1 MDVVGS
7 ITGFFRSILWAIIY
21 LLLWVTD
28 TIWQVVMKIA
38 TLDFFEKG
46 NVAEWF
52 TAISGIII
60 MFVVFRVVKIMV
72 KFMTSEEYRT
82 RLDPIHL
89 IFMIGVA
96 SFSIA
101 FAPIGYQYL
110 NNVAITSVKEM
121 SNFAPSDAGINNSR
135 NAKISDI
142 LVEASSINLT
152 GDSETGSLDQQIKQL
167 DKDIARYQ
175 KEIEQAEAEKKKSQP
190 GDATWNGANQVIT
203 KNNELI
209 KEAKATK
216 KELQKKKN
224 GVDIY
229 DSNGFDI
236 NAEDSDGNYMYFS
249 SWTSL
254 FFMIGVAFLGF
265 RTFLGV
271 ALSIGKRSILICI
284 QYLLAPYAIASLIDS
299 ESKDFETWVRMIAG
313 NFMINFVQ
321 IYGCYFVLYMIN
333 SNIIQSALGGDMVG
347 ILAKIILLI
356 AGFMAIENIPS
367 YVGRILGGSSS
378 TVGQAWSEAQ
388 GVGKMGLGA
397 GSFATGAMLGSVGT
411 VASMVGGGIAGFSS
425 TQGAGSRALAT
436 ASGVASGMSR
446 SASAVSAGM
455 RGRRSSASIGA
466 GIISSGARALGQSV
480 VGAGVSSA
488 ERKAGIASTDAGV
501 SSAERKAGIASTDAG
516 VQASSQSSSTAG
528 ADISASVGGGFSG
541 MYSGDDELSDVQIAE
556 AESAGMDTSGMSR
569 VEYDANSQAF
579 GIEQGYAP
587 AEEQVRNENSN
598 PARSAGQQAYNA
610 QAQQRLGSK
619 KSQHTAGNVNTQI
632 RNQRIVDDTN
642 HRKER

>member
-110 NNVAITSVKEM
+110 NNVAITSVKQM
-121 SNFAPSDAGINNSR
+121 SNFAPSDSGINNSR

-190 GDATWNGANQVIT
+190 GDAAWNGANQVIT

-367 YVGRILGGSSS
+367 YVGRILGGSSA
-378 TVGQAWSEAQ
+378 TVGQAWNEAQ

-436 ASGVASGMSR
+436 ASGIASGMSR
-446 SASAVSAGM
+446 SASAVSTGM

-466 GIISSGARALGQSV
+466 GIISSGARALGKSV
-480 VGAGVSSA
+480 VG
-488 ERKAGIASTDAGV
+488 AGV

-528 ADISASVGGGFSG
+528 ADISASGGGGFSGGFSG

-556 AESAGMDTSGMSR
+556 AESVGMDTSGMSR
-569 VEYDANSQAF
+569 EEYDANSQAF
-579 GIEQGYAP
+579 GINQRCAP
-587 AEEQVRNENSN
+587 AEEQVLNENSN

-619 KSQHTAGNVNTQI
+619 KSQHTAGNVNSQI
-632 RNQRIVDDTN
+632 RNQRIADDTAN
-642 HRKER
+642 NRKER

>member
-7 ITGFFRSILWAIIY
+7 ITGFFRNILWSIIY

-121 SNFAPSDAGINNSR
+121 SNFAPSDADINNSR
-135 NAKISDI
+135 NAKISNI

-175 KEIEQAEAEKKKSQP
+175 KEIEQAKAEKKKSQP
-190 GDATWNGANQVIT
+190 GDAVWNGANQTIT
-203 KNNELI
+203 KNRELI
-209 KEAKATK
+209 KEAEATK
-216 KELQKKKN
+216 KQLSDKKKGLN
-224 GVDIY
+224 IY

-254 FFMIGVAFLGF
+254 FFMIGIAFLGF

-333 SNIIQSALGGDMVG
+333 SNIIHSALGGDMVG

-367 YVGRILGGSSS
+367 YVGRILGGSSA
-378 TVGQAWSEAQ
+378 TVGQAWNEAQ
-388 GVGKMGLGA
+388 GVGRMGIGA

-411 VASMVGGGIAGFSS
+411 VASMVGGGIAGFRS
-425 TQGAGSRALAT
+425 TQGAGARTLAT
-436 ASGVASGMSR
+436 ANGLASGVAR
-446 SASAVSAGM
+446 SASAISAGM

-466 GIISSGARALGQSV
+466 GILSSGVGGITQAVRGTGGQ
-480 VGAGVSSA
+480 
-488 ERKAGIASTDAGV
+488 
-501 SSAERKAGIASTDAG
+501 
-516 VQASSQSSSTAG
+516 QASQVSNTG
-528 ADISASVGGGFSG
+528 ETGTPPRVGGHSSG
-541 MYSGDDELSDVQIAE
+541 YSGDGELSDTQIAE
-556 AESAGMDTSGMSR
+556 AESAGMDVTGMSPE
-569 VEYDANSQAF
+569 EYYAESQSH
-579 GIEQGYAP
+579 GIEQLGP
-587 AEEQVRNENSN
+587 TAEEKVKYEDNN
-598 PARSAGQQAYNA
+598 PARSAGQQAYKA
-610 QAQQRLGSK
+610 QAQERLTDIYKENG
-619 KSQHTAGNVNTQI
+619 HTAGNVNSQI
-632 RNQRIVDDTN
+632 RNQRIADDTAN

>member
-110 NNVAITSVKEM
+110 NNVAITSVKQM
-121 SNFAPSDAGINNSR
+121 SNFAPSDSGINNSR

-436 ASGVASGMSR
+436 ASGIASGMSR

-501 SSAERKAGIASTDAG
+501 
-516 VQASSQSSSTAG
+516 QASSQSSSTAG
-528 ADISASVGGGFSG
+528 ADISASGGGGFSGGFSG

-569 VEYDANSQAF
+569 EEYDANSQAF
-579 GIEQGYAP
+579 GIEQGYAT
-587 AEEQVRNENSN
+587 AEEQVLNENSN

-619 KSQHTAGNVNTQI
+619 KSQHTAGNMNTQI

>member
-1 MDVVGS
+1 
-7 ITGFFRSILWAIIY
+7 
-21 LLLWVTD
+21 
-28 TIWQVVMKIA
+28 MKIA

-135 NAKISDI
+135 NAKISSI

-152 GDSETGSLDQQIKQL
+152 GDSETGSIEQQIQQI
-167 DKDIARYQ
+167 DKDIARYE
-175 KEIEQAEAEKKKSQP
+175 KEIEQAEADKKKSQP
-190 GDATWNGANQVIT
+190 NSAVWNGANQTIT
-203 KNNELI
+203 KNRELI

-216 KELQKKKN
+216 KELQKKT

-229 DSNGFDI
+229 NSSGFDI
-236 NAEDSDGNYMYFS
+236 NAEDSDGNYIYFP

-254 FFMIGVAFLGF
+254 FFMMGIAFLGF

-299 ESKDFETWVRMIAG
+299 ESKGFETWVRMIAG

-333 SNIIQSALGGDMVG
+333 SNIIHSALGGDMVG

-367 YVGRILGGSSS
+367 FVGRILGGSSS
-378 TVGQAWSEAQ
+378 TVGQAWNEAQ
-388 GVGKMGLGA
+388 GVGRMGLGA

-411 VASMVGGGIAGFSS
+411 VASMVGGGIAGFNS
-425 TQGAGSRALAT
+425 TQGAGARTLAT
-436 ASGVASGMSR
+436 ASGIASGVTR
-446 SASAVSAGM
+446 SASAVSM
-455 RGRRSSASIGA
+455 GRRNKRSFASIGA
-466 GIISSGARALGQSV
+466 GILSSGGSTLGHSIT
-480 VGAGVSSA
+480 GAGVSSA
-488 ERKAGIASTDAGV
+488 EGKVGIAGTG
-501 SSAERKAGIASTDAG
+501 AG
-516 VQASSQSSSTAG
+516 VQSTSQSSSSAG
-528 ADISASVGGGFSG
+528 ADIPAGGGGSYSSS
-541 MYSGDDELSDVQIAE
+541 YSGDGELSDVQIAE

-569 VEYDANSQAF
+569 EEYDAGSQSF
-579 GIEQGYAP
+579 GLEQNYAT

-598 PARSAGQQAYNA
+598 PASSAGQRAYTA
-610 QAQQRLGSK
+610 QAQERLAKFNK
-619 KSQHTAGNVNTQI
+619 KSQHTAGAVNSQI
-632 RNQRIVDDTN
+632 RNQRIVDDAAN

>member
-7 ITGFFRSILWAIIY
+7 ITGFFRSILWSIIY

-110 NNVAITSVKEM
+110 NNVAITSVKQM
-121 SNFAPSDAGINNSR
+121 SNFAPSDADINNSR
-135 NAKISDI
+135 TARISDI

-152 GDSETGSLDQQIKQL
+152 GDSETGSIDQQIKQL

-175 KEIEQAEAEKKKSQP
+175 KEIEQAEADKKKSQP
-190 GDATWNGANQVIT
+190 GDAIWNGANQTIT

-209 KEAKATK
+209 KEAKATR

-229 DSNGFDI
+229 NSSGFDI

-265 RTFLGV
+265 RTFLAV

-378 TVGQAWSEAQ
+378 TVGQAWNEAQ
-388 GVGKMGLGA
+388 GVGRMGLSA
-397 GSFATGAMLGSVGT
+397 GSFATGAMLGSAGT
-411 VASMVGGGIAGFSS
+411 VASMAGGGIAGFNS
-425 TQGAGSRALAT
+425 TQGAGARTLAT
-436 ASGVASGMSR
+436 ARGIASGVSN
-446 SASAVSAGM
+446 SAMAVSAGM
-455 RGRRSSASIGA
+455 RGRRNSASIGA
-466 GIISSGARALGQSV
+466 GIISAGSRALGQSI

-488 ERKAGIASTDAGV
+488 ERKAGIAGTG
-501 SSAERKAGIASTDAG
+501 AG
-516 VQASSQSSSTAG
+516 VQSATQSSSTAG
-528 ADISASVGGGFSG
+528 ADAPAAGSGGGFSG
-541 MYSGDDELSDVQIAE
+541 SYSGDGEPSDVQIAE
-556 AESAGMDTSGMSR
+556 AESVGMDMSGMSR
-569 VEYDANSQAF
+569 EEYEASSQAYSA
-579 GIEQGYAP
+579 EQNLAP
-587 AEEQVRNENSN
+587 AEEQVRHEDIN

-619 KSQHTAGNVNTQI
+619 RSQHTAGNMNSQI
-632 RNQRIVDDTN
+632 RNQRIVDDTAN

>member
-190 GDATWNGANQVIT
+190 GDAAWNGANQVIT

-378 TVGQAWSEAQ
+378 TVGQAWNEAQ
-388 GVGKMGLGA
+388 GVGRMGLGA

-425 TQGAGSRALAT
+425 TQGAGARTLAT
-436 ASGVASGMSR
+436 AKGLASGVAR
-446 SASAVSAGM
+446 SASDISAGM
-455 RGRRSSASIGA
+455 KGRRSSASIGA
-466 GIISSGARALGQSV
+466 GIISKGSRALGQSI

-488 ERKAGIASTDAGV
+488 ERRAGIAGTGSGIQ
-501 SSAERKAGIASTDAG
+501 SA
-516 VQASSQSSSTAG
+516 SQSSSSAG
-528 ADISASVGGGFSG
+528 ADIPAGGGGIYSSS
-541 MYSGDDELSDVQIAE
+541 YSGDGELSDTQIAE
-556 AESAGMDTSGMSR
+556 AESVGMDTSGMNR
-569 VEYDANSQAF
+569 EEYDAGSQAF
-579 GIEQGYAP
+579 GIDQGYVT

-598 PARSAGQQAYNA
+598 PARSAGQQAYND

-619 KSQHTAGNVNTQI
+619 KSQHTAGNVNAQI
-632 RNQRIVDDTN
+632 RNQRIVDDAAN

>member
-110 NNVAITSVKEM
+110 NNVAITSVKQM
-121 SNFAPSDAGINNSR
+121 SNFAPSDSGINNSR

-190 GDATWNGANQVIT
+190 GDAAWNGANQVIT

-367 YVGRILGGSSS
+367 YVGRILGGSSA
-378 TVGQAWSEAQ
+378 TVGQAWNEAQ

-436 ASGVASGMSR
+436 ASGIASGMSR

-501 SSAERKAGIASTDAG
+501 
-516 VQASSQSSSTAG
+516 QALSQSSSSAG
-528 ADISASVGGGFSG
+528 ADIPAGGGGSYSSS
-541 MYSGDDELSDVQIAE
+541 YSGDGELSDTQIAE
-556 AESAGMDTSGMSR
+556 AESAGMDTSGMNR
-569 VEYDANSQAF
+569 EEYDAGSQAF
-579 GIEQGYAP
+579 GIEQGYAS

-598 PARSAGQQAYNA
+598 PARSAGQQAYND

>member
-46 NVAEWF
+46 NVSEWF

-110 NNVAITSVKEM
+110 NNVAITSVKQM
-121 SNFAPSDAGINNSR
+121 SNFAPSDSGINNSR

-436 ASGVASGMSR
+436 ASGIASGMSR

-501 SSAERKAGIASTDAG
+501 
-516 VQASSQSSSTAG
+516 QASSQSSSTAG
-528 ADISASVGGGFSG
+528 ADISASGGGGFSGGFSG

-569 VEYDANSQAF
+569 EEYDANSQAF
-579 GIEQGYAP
+579 SIEQGYAP
-587 AEEQVRNENSN
+587 AEEQVLNENSN

-619 KSQHTAGNVNTQI
+619 KSQHTAGNMNTQI

>member
-7 ITGFFRSILWAIIY
+7 ITGFFRTILWAIIY

-110 NNVAITSVKEM
+110 NNVAITSVKQM
-121 SNFAPSDAGINNSR
+121 SNFAPSDADINNSR
-135 NAKISDI
+135 NAKISNI

-175 KEIEQAEAEKKKSQP
+175 KEIEQAKAEKKKSQP
-190 GDATWNGANQVIT
+190 GDAAWNGANQTIT
-203 KNNELI
+203 KNRELI
-209 KEAKATK
+209 KEAEANK
-216 KELQKKKN
+216 KQLSDKKKGLN
-224 GVDIY
+224 IY

-254 FFMIGVAFLGF
+254 FFMIGIAFLGF

-333 SNIIQSALGGDMVG
+333 SNIIHSALGGDMVG

-378 TVGQAWSEAQ
+378 TVGQAWNEAQ
-388 GVGKMGLGA
+388 GVGRMGLSA

-425 TQGAGSRALAT
+425 TQGAGARTLAT
-436 ASGVASGMSR
+436 ASGIASGVAR
-446 SASAVSAGM
+446 SASAVSTGM
-455 RGRRSSASIGA
+455 KGRRSSASIGA
-466 GIISSGARALGQSV
+466 GIISEGSRALGQSI

-488 ERKAGIASTDAGV
+488 ERRAGIAGTGSGIQ
-501 SSAERKAGIASTDAG
+501 SA
-516 VQASSQSSSTAG
+516 SQSSSSAG
-528 ADISASVGGGFSG
+528 ADIPAGGGGSYSSS
-541 MYSGDDELSDVQIAE
+541 YSGDGELSDTQIAE
-556 AESAGMDTSGMSR
+556 AESAGMDTSGMNR
-569 VEYDANSQAF
+569 EEYDAGSQAF
-579 GIEQGYAP
+579 GIEQSCVP
-587 AEEQVRNENSN
+587 AEEQIRNEDIN

-619 KSQHTAGNVNTQI
+619 RSQHTAGNVNTQI
-632 RNQRIVDDTN
+632 RNQRIVDDAVN
-642 HRKER
+642 NRKEK

>member
-121 SNFAPSDAGINNSR
+121 SNFAPSDADINNSR
-135 NAKISDI
+135 NAKISNI

-175 KEIEQAEAEKKKSQP
+175 KEIEQAKAEKKKSQP
-190 GDATWNGANQVIT
+190 GDAAWNGANQTIT
-203 KNNELI
+203 KNRELI
-209 KEAKATK
+209 KEAEANK
-216 KELQKKKN
+216 KQLSDKKKGLN
-224 GVDIY
+224 IY

-254 FFMIGVAFLGF
+254 FFMIGIAFLGF

-333 SNIIQSALGGDMVG
+333 SNIIHSALGGDMVG

-378 TVGQAWSEAQ
+378 TVGQAWNEAQ
-388 GVGKMGLGA
+388 GVGRMGLSA

-425 TQGAGSRALAT
+425 TQGAGARTLAT
-436 ASGVASGMSR
+436 ASGIASGVAR
-446 SASAVSAGM
+446 SASAVSTGM
-455 RGRRSSASIGA
+455 KGRRSSASIGA
-466 GIISSGARALGQSV
+466 GIISKGSRALGQSI

-488 ERKAGIASTDAGV
+488 ERRAGIAGTGSGIQ
-501 SSAERKAGIASTDAG
+501 SA
-516 VQASSQSSSTAG
+516 SQSSSSAG
-528 ADISASVGGGFSG
+528 ADIPAGGGGSYSSS
-541 MYSGDDELSDVQIAE
+541 YSGDGELSDTQIAE
-556 AESAGMDTSGMSR
+556 AESAGMDTSGMNR
-569 VEYDANSQAF
+569 EEYDAGSQAF
-579 GIEQGYAP
+579 GIEQGYVS

-598 PARSAGQQAYNA
+598 PARSAGQQAYND

-619 KSQHTAGNVNTQI
+619 KSQHTAGNVNAQI
-632 RNQRIVDDTN
+632 RNQRIADDTAN
-642 HRKER
+642 NRKER

>member
-7 ITGFFRSILWAIIY
+7 ITGFFRNILWAIIY

-190 GDATWNGANQVIT
+190 GDAAWNGANQVIT

-254 FFMIGVAFLGF
+254 FFMIGIAFLGF

-367 YVGRILGGSSS
+367 YVGRILGGSSA
-378 TVGQAWSEAQ
+378 TVGQAWNEAQ
-388 GVGKMGLGA
+388 GVGRMGLGA

-411 VASMVGGGIAGFSS
+411 VASMVGGGIAGFRS
-425 TQGAGSRALAT
+425 TQGAGARTLAT
-436 ASGVASGMSR
+436 AKGLASGVAR
-446 SASAVSAGM
+446 SASDISAGM
-455 RGRRSSASIGA
+455 KGRKSSASIGA
-466 GIISSGARALGQSV
+466 GILSSGVGGITQAVRGTGGQQSSQ
-480 VGAGVSSA
+480 VSSIG
-488 ERKAGIASTDAGV
+488 ETGTPPR
-501 SSAERKAGIASTDAG
+501 
-516 VQASSQSSSTAG
+516 
-528 ADISASVGGGFSG
+528 GGGHFTG
-541 MYSGDDELSDVQIAE
+541 YSEDGELSDTQIAE
-556 AESAGMDTSGMSR
+556 AESAGMDVTGMSSE
-569 VEYDANSQAF
+569 EYYAESQSHS
-579 GIEQGYAP
+579 IEQLDP
-587 AEEQVRNENSN
+587 TAEEKVKYEDNN
-598 PARSAGQQAYNA
+598 PARSAGQQAYKA
-610 QAQQRLGSK
+610 QAQERLTDLYKENG
-619 KSQHTAGNVNTQI
+619 HTAGNVNSQLK
-632 RNQRIVDDTN
+632 NQRIADDTAN
-642 HRKER
+642 HRKES

>member
-110 NNVAITSVKEM
+110 NNVAITSVKQM
-121 SNFAPSDAGINNSR
+121 SNFAPSDADINNSR

-190 GDATWNGANQVIT
+190 GDAAWNGANQVIT

-367 YVGRILGGSSS
+367 YVGRILGGSSA
-378 TVGQAWSEAQ
+378 TVGQAWNEAQ
-388 GVGKMGLGA
+388 GVGRMGIGA

-411 VASMVGGGIAGFSS
+411 VASMVGGGIAGFRS
-425 TQGAGSRALAT
+425 TQGAGARTLAT
-436 ASGVASGMSR
+436 AKGLASGVAR
-446 SASAVSAGM
+446 SASDISAGM
-455 RGRRSSASIGA
+455 KGRKSSASIGA

-501 SSAERKAGIASTDAG
+501 
-516 VQASSQSSSTAG
+516 QASSQSSSFAG
-528 ADISASVGGGFSG
+528 ADIPAGGGGSYSSS
-541 MYSGDDELSDVQIAE
+541 YSGDGELSDTQIAE
-556 AESAGMDTSGMSR
+556 AESAGMDVTGVSPE
-569 VEYDANSQAF
+569 EYYAESQSH
-579 GIEQGYAP
+579 GIEQLNP
-587 AEEQVRNENSN
+587 TAEEKVKYEDSN
-598 PARSAGQQAYNA
+598 PARSAGQQAYKA
-610 QAQQRLGSK
+610 QAQERLGSK
-619 KSQHTAGNVNTQI
+619 KSQHTAGNVNSQI
-632 RNQRIVDDTN
+632 RNQRIADDTAN
-642 HRKER
+642 NRKER

>member
-7 ITGFFRSILWAIIY
+7 ITGFFRNILWSIIY

-135 NAKISDI
+135 NARISDI

-152 GDSETGSLDQQIKQL
+152 GDSETGSLDQQIQQL
-167 DKDIARYQ
+167 NKDIARYQ
-175 KEIEQAEAEKKKSQP
+175 KEIEQAEADKKKSQP
-190 GDATWNGANQVIT
+190 GDAAWNGANQVIT

-209 KEAKATK
+209 KEAKATR

-229 DSNGFDI
+229 NSSGFDI

-254 FFMIGVAFLGF
+254 FFMIGIAFLGF

-367 YVGRILGGSSS
+367 YVGRILGGSSA
-378 TVGQAWSEAQ
+378 TVGQAWNEAQ

-425 TQGAGSRALAT
+425 TQGAGARALAT
-436 ASGVASGMSR
+436 ASGIASGVSR
-446 SASAVSAGM
+446 SASAVSAG
-455 RGRRSSASIGA
+455 RRNRKSYASIGA
-466 GIISSGARALGQSV
+466 GILSAGGSSI
-480 VGAGVSSA
+480 VGAGVASA
-488 ERKAGIASTDAGV
+488 ERRAGIAGTG
-501 SSAERKAGIASTDAG
+501 AG
-516 VQASSQSSSTAG
+516 VQSASQSSSTAG
-528 ADISASVGGGFSG
+528 GDAPASGGGSYFSG
-541 MYSGDDELSDVQIAE
+541 YSGDGEPSDVQIAE
-556 AESAGMDTSGMSR
+556 AENAGMDTSGMSQE
-569 VEYDANSQAF
+569 EYDAGSQAYSA
-579 GIEQGYAP
+579 EQNLAP
-587 AEEQVRNENSN
+587 AEEQVRHEDSN

-619 KSQHTAGNVNTQI
+619 RSQHTAGNMNSQI
-632 RNQRIVDDTN
+632 RNQRIVDDTAD

>member
-110 NNVAITSVKEM
+110 NNVAITSVKQM
-121 SNFAPSDAGINNSR
+121 SNFAPSDSGINNSR

-190 GDATWNGANQVIT
+190 GDAAWNGANQVIT

-236 NAEDSDGNYMYFS
+236 NAEDSDGNYMYFP

-411 VASMVGGGIAGFSS
+411 VASMVGGGIEGFRS
-425 TQGAGSRALAT
+425 TQGAGARTLAT
-436 ASGVASGMSR
+436 AKGLASGVAR
-446 SASAVSAGM
+446 SASDISAGM
-455 RGRRSSASIGA
+455 KGRKSSASIGA

-501 SSAERKAGIASTDAG
+501 
-516 VQASSQSSSTAG
+516 QASSQSSSTAG
-528 ADISASVGGGFSG
+528 ADISASGGGGFSGGFSG

-569 VEYDANSQAF
+569 EEYDANSQAF
-579 GIEQGYAP
+579 GIEQGYAT
-587 AEEQVRNENSN
+587 AEEQVLNENSN
-598 PARSAGQQAYNA
+598 PARSAGQQAYKA
-610 QAQQRLGSK
+610 QAQERLGSK
-619 KSQHTAGNVNTQI
+619 KSQHTAGNMNTQI
-632 RNQRIVDDTN
+632 RNQRIADDTAN
-642 HRKER
+642 NRKER

>member
-38 TLDFFEKG
+38 ALDFFEKG

-121 SNFAPSDAGINNSR
+121 SNFAPSGAGINNSR

-436 ASGVASGMSR
+436 ASGIASGMSR
-446 SASAVSAGM
+446 SASAVSTGM
-455 RGRRSSASIGA
+455 KGRRSSASIGA
-466 GIISSGARALGQSV
+466 GIISKGSRALGQSI
-480 VGAGVSSA
+480 VG
-488 ERKAGIASTDAGV
+488 AGV

-516 VQASSQSSSTAG
+516 VQASSQSSSSAG
-528 ADISASVGGGFSG
+528 ADIPAGGGGSYSSS
-541 MYSGDDELSDVQIAE
+541 YSGDGELSDTQIAE
-556 AESAGMDTSGMSR
+556 AESAGMDTSGMNR
-569 VEYDANSQAF
+569 EEYDAGSQAF
-579 GIEQGYAP
+579 GIEQSCVA
-587 AEEQVRNENSN
+587 AEEQIRNEDIN

-632 RNQRIVDDTN
+632 RNQRIVDDAVN
-642 HRKER
+642 NRKEK

>member
-110 NNVAITSVKEM
+110 NNVAITSVKQM
-121 SNFAPSDAGINNSR
+121 SNFAPSDADINNSR

-190 GDATWNGANQVIT
+190 GDAAWNGANQVIT

-367 YVGRILGGSSS
+367 YVGRILGGSSA
-378 TVGQAWSEAQ
+378 TVGQAWNEAQ

-411 VASMVGGGIAGFSS
+411 VASMVGGGIEGFRS
-425 TQGAGSRALAT
+425 TQGAGARTLAT
-436 ASGVASGMSR
+436 AKGLASGVAR
-446 SASAVSAGM
+446 SASDISAGM
-455 RGRRSSASIGA
+455 KGRKSSASIGA
-466 GIISSGARALGQSV
+466 GIISSGAKALGQSV
-480 VGAGVSSA
+480 VG
-488 ERKAGIASTDAGV
+488 AGV

-528 ADISASVGGGFSG
+528 ADISASGGGGFSGGFSG

-569 VEYDANSQAF
+569 EEYDANSQAF
-579 GIEQGYAP
+579 SIEQGYVS

-598 PARSAGQQAYNA
+598 PARSAGQQAYNN

-642 HRKER
+642 YGKER

>member
-7 ITGFFRSILWAIIY
+7 ITGFFRSILWSIIY

-110 NNVAITSVKEM
+110 NNVAITSVKQM
-121 SNFAPSDAGINNSR
+121 SNFAPSDADINNNR
-135 NAKISDI
+135 NARISDI

-152 GDSETGSLDQQIKQL
+152 GDSETGSIDQQIKQL

-190 GDATWNGANQVIT
+190 GDAIWNGANQTIT

-209 KEAKATK
+209 KEAKATR

-229 DSNGFDI
+229 DSSGFDI

-356 AGFMAIENIPS
+356 AGYMAIENIPS

-378 TVGQAWSEAQ
+378 TVGQAWNEAQ
-388 GVGKMGLGA
+388 GVGRMGLSA
-397 GSFATGAMLGSVGT
+397 GSFATGAMLGSAGT
-411 VASMVGGGIAGFSS
+411 VASMVGGGITGFNS
-425 TQGAGSRALAT
+425 TQGAGARTLAT
-436 ASGVASGMSR
+436 ARGIASGVSN
-446 SASAVSAGM
+446 SAMAVSAGM
-455 RGRRSSASIGA
+455 RGRRNSASIGA
-466 GIISSGARALGQSV
+466 GIISAGSRALGQSI

-488 ERKAGIASTDAGV
+488 ERKAGIAGTG
-501 SSAERKAGIASTDAG
+501 AG
-516 VQASSQSSSTAG
+516 VQSATQSSSTAG
-528 ADISASVGGGFSG
+528 ADAPAAGSGGGYSG
-541 MYSGDDELSDVQIAE
+541 SYSGDGEPSDVQIAE
-556 AESAGMDTSGMSR
+556 AESVGMDTSGMSR
-569 VEYDANSQAF
+569 EEYEASSQAYSA
-579 GIEQGYAP
+579 EQNLAP
-587 AEEQVRNENSN
+587 AEEQVRHEDIN

-619 KSQHTAGNVNTQI
+619 RSQHTAGNMNSQI
-632 RNQRIVDDTN
+632 RNQRIVDDTAN

>member
-7 ITGFFRSILWAIIY
+7 ITGFFRDILWSIIY

-135 NAKISDI
+135 NAKISNI

-167 DKDIARYQ
+167 DKDIVRYL
-175 KEIEQAEAEKKKSQP
+175 KEIEQAKAEKKKSQP
-190 GDATWNGANQVIT
+190 GDAVWNGANQTIT
-203 KNNELI
+203 KNRELI
-209 KEAKATK
+209 KEAEATK
-216 KELQKKKN
+216 KQLSDKKKGLN
-224 GVDIY
+224 IY

-254 FFMIGVAFLGF
+254 FFMIGIAFLGF

-333 SNIIQSALGGDMVG
+333 SNIIHSALGGDMVG

-367 YVGRILGGSSS
+367 YVGRILGGSSA
-378 TVGQAWSEAQ
+378 TVGQAWNEAQ
-388 GVGKMGLGA
+388 GVGRMGIGA

-411 VASMVGGGIAGFSS
+411 VASMVGGGIAGFRS
-425 TQGAGSRALAT
+425 TQGAGARTLAT
-436 ASGVASGMSR
+436 ANGLASGVAR

-466 GIISSGARALGQSV
+466 GILSSGVGGITQAVR
-480 VGAGVSSA
+480 GAG
-488 ERKAGIASTDAGV
+488 GQ
-501 SSAERKAGIASTDAG
+501 
-516 VQASSQSSSTAG
+516 QASQVSNTG
-528 ADISASVGGGFSG
+528 ETGTPPRGGGHSTG
-541 MYSGDDELSDVQIAE
+541 YSGDGELSDTQIAE
-556 AESAGMDTSGMSR
+556 AESAGMDVTGVSPE
-569 VEYDANSQAF
+569 EYYAESQSH
-579 GIEQGYAP
+579 GIEQLAP
-587 AEEQVRNENSN
+587 TAEEKVKYEDSN
-598 PARSAGQQAYNA
+598 PARSAGQEAYNA

-632 RNQRIVDDTN
+632 RNLRIVDDTN

>member
-60 MFVVFRVVKIMV
+60 LFVVFRVVKIMI

-152 GDSETGSLDQQIKQL
+152 GDSETGSLDQQIQQL
-167 DKDIARYQ
+167 NKDIARYQ

-284 QYLLAPYAIASLIDS
+284 QYLLAPYAIASLIDL

-378 TVGQAWSEAQ
+378 TVGQAWNEAQ
-388 GVGKMGLGA
+388 GVGRMGLSA

-411 VASMVGGGIAGFSS
+411 VASMAGGGIAGFNS
-425 TQGAGSRALAT
+425 TQGAGARTLAT
-436 ASGVASGMSR
+436 ASGIASGVAR
-446 SASAVSAGM
+446 SASAVSTGM
-455 RGRRSSASIGA
+455 KGRRSSASIGA
-466 GIISSGARALGQSV
+466 GIISKGSRALGQSI

-488 ERKAGIASTDAGV
+488 ERRAGIAGTGSGIQ
-501 SSAERKAGIASTDAG
+501 SA
-516 VQASSQSSSTAG
+516 SQSSSSAG
-528 ADISASVGGGFSG
+528 ADIPAGGGGSYSSS
-541 MYSGDDELSDVQIAE
+541 YSGDGELSDTQIAE
-556 AESAGMDTSGMSR
+556 AESAGMDTSGMNR
-569 VEYDANSQAF
+569 EEYDAGSQSF
-579 GIEQGYAP
+579 GLEQNYAT

-598 PARSAGQQAYNA
+598 PARSAGQQAYTA
-610 QAQQRLGSK
+610 QAQERLAKFNK
-619 KSQHTAGNVNTQI
+619 KPQHTAGAVNSQI
-632 RNQRIVDDTN
+632 RNQRIVDDTAD

>member
-110 NNVAITSVKEM
+110 NNVAITSVKQM
-121 SNFAPSDAGINNSR
+121 SNFAPSDSGINNSR

-190 GDATWNGANQVIT
+190 GDAAWNGANQVIT

-367 YVGRILGGSSS
+367 YVGRILGGSSA
-378 TVGQAWSEAQ
+378 TVGQAWNEAQ

-436 ASGVASGMSR
+436 ASGIASGMSR

-480 VGAGVSSA
+480 VGA
-488 ERKAGIASTDAGV
+488 DV

-516 VQASSQSSSTAG
+516 VQASSQSSSSAG
-528 ADISASVGGGFSG
+528 ADIPAGGGGSYSSS
-541 MYSGDDELSDVQIAE
+541 YSGDGELSDTQIAE
-556 AESAGMDTSGMSR
+556 AESAGMDTSGMNR
-569 VEYDANSQAF
+569 EEYDAGSQAF
-579 GIEQGYAP
+579 CIEQGYVP

-598 PARSAGQQAYNA
+598 PARSAGQQAYND

>member
-110 NNVAITSVKEM
+110 NNVAITSVKQM
-121 SNFAPSDAGINNSR
+121 SNFAPSDSGINNSR

-190 GDATWNGANQVIT
+190 GDAAWNGANQVIT

-313 NFMINFVQ
+313 NFMINFIQ

-367 YVGRILGGSSS
+367 YVGRILGGSSA
-378 TVGQAWSEAQ
+378 TVGQAWNEAQ

-397 GSFATGAMLGSVGT
+397 GSFATGAILGSVGT

-436 ASGVASGMSR
+436 ASGIASGMSR

-501 SSAERKAGIASTDAG
+501 
-516 VQASSQSSSTAG
+516 QASSQSSSSAG
-528 ADISASVGGGFSG
+528 ADIPAGGGGSYSSS
-541 MYSGDDELSDVQIAE
+541 YSGDGELSDTQIAE
-556 AESAGMDTSGMSR
+556 AESAGMDTSGMNR
-569 VEYDANSQAF
+569 EEYDAGSQAF
-579 GIEQGYAP
+579 SIEQSCVP

-598 PARSAGQQAYNA
+598 PARSAGQQAYND

-632 RNQRIVDDTN
+632 RNQRIVDDEVN
-642 HRKER
+642 NRKEK

>member
-236 NAEDSDGNYMYFS
+236 NAEDSYGNYMYFS

-436 ASGVASGMSR
+436 ASGIASGMSR

-480 VGAGVSSA
+480 VG
-488 ERKAGIASTDAGV
+488 AGV

-579 GIEQGYAP
+579 CIEQGYAP

>member
-7 ITGFFRSILWAIIY
+7 ITGFFRNILWSIIY

-190 GDATWNGANQVIT
+190 GDAAWNGANQVIT

-367 YVGRILGGSSS
+367 YVGRILGGSSA
-378 TVGQAWSEAQ
+378 TVGQAWNEAQ
-388 GVGKMGLGA
+388 GVGRMGIGA

-411 VASMVGGGIAGFSS
+411 VASMVGGGIAGFRS
-425 TQGAGSRALAT
+425 TQGAGARTLAT
-436 ASGVASGMSR
+436 AKGLASGVAR
-446 SASAVSAGM
+446 SASDISAGM
-455 RGRRSSASIGA
+455 KGRKSSASIGA
-466 GIISSGARALGQSV
+466 GILSSGVGGITQAVR
-480 VGAGVSSA
+480 GAG
-488 ERKAGIASTDAGV
+488 GQ
-501 SSAERKAGIASTDAG
+501 
-516 VQASSQSSSTAG
+516 QASQVSNTG
-528 ADISASVGGGFSG
+528 ETGTPPRVGGHSSG
-541 MYSGDDELSDVQIAE
+541 YSGDGELSDTQIAE
-556 AESAGMDTSGMSR
+556 AESAGMDVTGMSPE
-569 VEYDANSQAF
+569 EYYAESQSH
-579 GIEQGYAP
+579 GIEQLDP
-587 AEEQVRNENSN
+587 TAEEKVKYEDNN
-598 PARSAGQQAYNA
+598 PARSAGQQAYKA
-610 QAQQRLGSK
+610 QAQERLTDLCKENG
-619 KSQHTAGNVNTQI
+619 HTAGNVNSQI
-632 RNQRIVDDTN
+632 RNLRIADDTAN

>member
-110 NNVAITSVKEM
+110 NNVAITSVKQM
-121 SNFAPSDAGINNSR
+121 SNFAPSDSGINNSR

-190 GDATWNGANQVIT
+190 GDAAWNGANQVIT

-367 YVGRILGGSSS
+367 YVGRILGGSSA
-378 TVGQAWSEAQ
+378 TVGQAWNEAQ

-436 ASGVASGMSR
+436 ASGIASGVAR
-446 SASAVSAGM
+446 SASAVSTGM
-455 RGRRSSASIGA
+455 KGRRSSASIGA
-466 GIISSGARALGQSV
+466 GIISEGSRALGQSI
-480 VGAGVSSA
+480 VGAGVSSD
-488 ERKAGIASTDAGV
+488 ERRAGIAGTGSGIQ
-501 SSAERKAGIASTDAG
+501 SA
-516 VQASSQSSSTAG
+516 SQSSSSTG
-528 ADISASVGGGFSG
+528 ADIPAGGGGSYSSS
-541 MYSGDDELSDVQIAE
+541 YSGDGELSDTQIAE
-556 AESAGMDTSGMSR
+556 AESAGMDTSGMNR
-569 VEYDANSQAF
+569 EEYDAGSQDF
-579 GIEQGYAP
+579 GIEQSCVL
-587 AEEQVRNENSN
+587 AEEQIRNEDIN

-619 KSQHTAGNVNTQI
+619 RSQHTAGNVNTQI
-632 RNQRIVDDTN
+632 RNQRIVDDEVN
-642 HRKER
+642 NRKEK

>member
-436 ASGVASGMSR
+436 ASGIASGMSR

-501 SSAERKAGIASTDAG
+501 
-516 VQASSQSSSTAG
+516 QASSQSSSSAG
-528 ADISASVGGGFSG
+528 ADIPAGGGGSYSSS
-541 MYSGDDELSDVQIAE
+541 YSGDGELSDTQIAE
-556 AESAGMDTSGMSR
+556 AESAGMDTSGMNR
-569 VEYDANSQAF
+569 EEYDAGSQAF
-579 GIEQGYAP
+579 GIEQGYAS

-598 PARSAGQQAYNA
+598 PARSAGQQAYND

>member
-7 ITGFFRSILWAIIY
+7 ITGFFRNILWSIIY

-110 NNVAITSVKEM
+110 NNVAITSVKQM
-121 SNFAPSDAGINNSR
+121 SNFAPSDADINNSR
-135 NAKISDI
+135 NARISDI

-152 GDSETGSLDQQIKQL
+152 GDSETGSIDQQIKQL

-175 KEIEQAEAEKKKSQP
+175 KEIEQAEADKKKSQP
-190 GDATWNGANQVIT
+190 GDAIWNGANQTIT

-209 KEAKATK
+209 KEAKATR

-229 DSNGFDI
+229 DSSGFDI

-378 TVGQAWSEAQ
+378 TVGQAWNEAQ
-388 GVGKMGLGA
+388 GVGRMGLSA
-397 GSFATGAMLGSVGT
+397 GSFATGAMLGSAGT
-411 VASMVGGGIAGFSS
+411 VASMVGGGITGFNS
-425 TQGAGSRALAT
+425 TQGAGARTLAT
-436 ASGVASGMSR
+436 ARGIASGVSN
-446 SASAVSAGM
+446 SAMAVSAGM
-455 RGRRSSASIGA
+455 RGRRNSASIGA
-466 GIISSGARALGQSV
+466 GIISAGSRTLGQSI

-488 ERKAGIASTDAGV
+488 ERKAGIAGTG
-501 SSAERKAGIASTDAG
+501 AG
-516 VQASSQSSSTAG
+516 VQSATQSSSTAG
-528 ADISASVGGGFSG
+528 ADALAAGSGGGYSG
-541 MYSGDDELSDVQIAE
+541 SYSGDGEPSDVQIAE
-556 AESAGMDTSGMSR
+556 AESVGMDTSGMSR
-569 VEYDANSQAF
+569 EEYEASSQAYSA
-579 GIEQGYAP
+579 EQNLAP
-587 AEEQVRNENSN
+587 AEEQVRHEDIN
-598 PARSAGQQAYNA
+598 PASSAGQQAYNA

-619 KSQHTAGNVNTQI
+619 RSQHTAGNMNSQI
-632 RNQRIVDDTN
+632 RNQRIVDDTAN

>member
-135 NAKISDI
+135 NAKISSI

-152 GDSETGSLDQQIKQL
+152 GDSETGSIEQQIQQI
-167 DKDIARYQ
+167 DKDIARYE
-175 KEIEQAEAEKKKSQP
+175 KEIEQAEADKKKSQP
-190 GDATWNGANQVIT
+190 NSAVWNGANQTIT
-203 KNNELI
+203 KNRELI

-216 KELQKKKN
+216 KELQKKT

-229 DSNGFDI
+229 NSSGFDI
-236 NAEDSDGNYMYFS
+236 NAEDSDGNYIYFP

-254 FFMIGVAFLGF
+254 FFMMGIAFLGF

-299 ESKDFETWVRMIAG
+299 ESKGFETWVRMIAG

-333 SNIIQSALGGDMVG
+333 SNIIHSALGGDMVG

-367 YVGRILGGSSS
+367 FVGRILGGSSS
-378 TVGQAWSEAQ
+378 TVGQAWNEAQ
-388 GVGKMGLGA
+388 GVGRMGLGA

-411 VASMVGGGIAGFSS
+411 VASMVGGGIAGFNS
-425 TQGAGSRALAT
+425 TQGAGARTLAT
-436 ASGVASGMSR
+436 ASGIASGVTR
-446 SASAVSAGM
+446 SASAVSM
-455 RGRRSSASIGA
+455 GRRNKRSFASIGA
-466 GIISSGARALGQSV
+466 GILSSGGSTLGHSIT
-480 VGAGVSSA
+480 GAGVSSA
-488 ERKAGIASTDAGV
+488 EGKVGIAGTG
-501 SSAERKAGIASTDAG
+501 AG
-516 VQASSQSSSTAG
+516 VQSTSQSSSSAG
-528 ADISASVGGGFSG
+528 ADIPAGGGGSYSSS
-541 MYSGDDELSDVQIAE
+541 YSGDGELSDTQIAE
-556 AESAGMDTSGMSR
+556 AESAGMDTSGMNR
-569 VEYDANSQAF
+569 EEYDAGSQAF
-579 GIEQGYAP
+579 GIEQRYAS

-598 PARSAGQQAYNA
+598 PASSAGQRAYTA
-610 QAQQRLGSK
+610 QAQERLAKFNK
-619 KSQHTAGNVNTQI
+619 KSQHTAGAVNSQI
-632 RNQRIVDDTN
+632 RNQRIVDDAAN

>member
-110 NNVAITSVKEM
+110 NNVAITSVKQM
-121 SNFAPSDAGINNSR
+121 SNFAPSDSGINNSR

-190 GDATWNGANQVIT
+190 GDAAWNGANQVIT

-367 YVGRILGGSSS
+367 YVGRILGGSSA
-378 TVGQAWSEAQ
+378 TVGQAWNEAQ

-436 ASGVASGMSR
+436 ASGIASGMSR

-488 ERKAGIASTDAGV
+488 ERKAGIV
-501 SSAERKAGIASTDAG
+501 STDAG
-516 VQASSQSSSTAG
+516 VQASSQSSSSAG
-528 ADISASVGGGFSG
+528 ADIPAGGGGSYSSS
-541 MYSGDDELSDVQIAE
+541 YSGDGELSDTQIAE
-556 AESAGMDTSGMSR
+556 AESAGMDTSGMNR
-569 VEYDANSQAF
+569 EEYDAGSQAF
-579 GIEQGYAP
+579 GIEQGYAS
-587 AEEQVRNENSN
+587 AEEQVQNENSN
-598 PARSAGQQAYNA
+598 PAKSAGQQAYND

>member
-7 ITGFFRSILWAIIY
+7 ITGFFRSILWSIIY

-110 NNVAITSVKEM
+110 NNVAITSVKQM
-121 SNFAPSDAGINNSR
+121 SNFAPSDADINNSR
-135 NAKISDI
+135 TARISDI

-152 GDSETGSLDQQIKQL
+152 GDSETGSIDQQIKQL

-175 KEIEQAEAEKKKSQP
+175 KEIEQAEADKKKSQP
-190 GDATWNGANQVIT
+190 GDAIWNGANQTIT

-209 KEAKATK
+209 KEAKATR

-229 DSNGFDI
+229 NSSGFDI

-378 TVGQAWSEAQ
+378 TVGQAWNEAQ
-388 GVGKMGLGA
+388 GVGRMGLSA
-397 GSFATGAMLGSVGT
+397 GSFATGAMLGSAGT
-411 VASMVGGGIAGFSS
+411 VASMAGGGIAGFRS
-425 TQGAGSRALAT
+425 TQGAGARTLAT
-436 ASGVASGMSR
+436 ASGIASGMAR
-446 SASAVSAGM
+446 SARDISDGM
-455 RGRRSSASIGA
+455 RGRKSSASIGA
-466 GIISSGARALGQSV
+466 GIISSGARTLGQSI

-488 ERKAGIASTDAGV
+488 ERKAGIAGTGAGV
-501 SSAERKAGIASTDAG
+501 SSA
-516 VQASSQSSSTAG
+516 SQSSNTAG
-528 ADISASVGGGFSG
+528 ADAPAAGSGGGYSG
-541 MYSGDDELSDVQIAE
+541 SYSGDGEPSDVQIAE
-556 AESAGMDTSGMSR
+556 AESVGMDTSGMSR
-569 VEYDANSQAF
+569 EEYEASSQAYSA
-579 GIEQGYAP
+579 EQNLAP
-587 AEEQVRNENSN
+587 AEEQVRHEDIN
-598 PARSAGQQAYNA
+598 PVRSAGQQAYNA

-619 KSQHTAGNVNTQI
+619 RSQHTAGNMNSQI
-632 RNQRIVDDTN
+632 RNQRIVDNTAD
-642 HRKER
+642 HKKER

>member
-135 NAKISDI
+135 NAKISSI

-152 GDSETGSLDQQIKQL
+152 GDSETGSIEQQIQQI
-167 DKDIARYQ
+167 DKDIARYE
-175 KEIEQAEAEKKKSQP
+175 KEIEQAEADKKKSQP
-190 GDATWNGANQVIT
+190 NSAVWNGANQTIT
-203 KNNELI
+203 KNRELI

-216 KELQKKKN
+216 KELQKKT

-229 DSNGFDI
+229 NSSGFDI
-236 NAEDSDGNYMYFS
+236 NAEDSDGNYIYFP

-254 FFMIGVAFLGF
+254 FFMMGIAFLGF

-333 SNIIQSALGGDMVG
+333 SNIIHSALGGDMVG

-367 YVGRILGGSSS
+367 FVGRILGGSSS
-378 TVGQAWSEAQ
+378 TVGQAWNEAQ
-388 GVGKMGLGA
+388 GVGRMGLGA

-411 VASMVGGGIAGFSS
+411 VASMVGGGIAGFNS
-425 TQGAGSRALAT
+425 TQGAGARTLAT
-436 ASGVASGMSR
+436 ASGIASGVTR
-446 SASAVSAGM
+446 SASAVSM
-455 RGRRSSASIGA
+455 GRRNKRSFASIGA
-466 GIISSGARALGQSV
+466 GILSSGGSTLGHSIT
-480 VGAGVSSA
+480 GAGVSSA
-488 ERKAGIASTDAGV
+488 EGKVGIAGTG
-501 SSAERKAGIASTDAG
+501 AG
-516 VQASSQSSSTAG
+516 VQSTSQSSSSAG
-528 ADISASVGGGFSG
+528 ADIPAGGGGSYSSS
-541 MYSGDDELSDVQIAE
+541 YSGDGELSDVQIAE

-569 VEYDANSQAF
+569 EEYDAGSQSF
-579 GIEQGYAP
+579 GLEQNCAT

-598 PARSAGQQAYNA
+598 PASSAGQRAYTA
-610 QAQQRLGSK
+610 QAQERLAKFNK
-619 KSQHTAGNVNTQI
+619 KSQHTAGAVNSQI
-632 RNQRIVDDTN
+632 RNQRIVDDAAN

>member
-7 ITGFFRSILWAIIY
+7 ITGFFRNILWAIIY

-190 GDATWNGANQVIT
+190 GDAAWNGANQVIT

-254 FFMIGVAFLGF
+254 FFMIGIAFLGF

-367 YVGRILGGSSS
+367 YVGRILGGSSA
-378 TVGQAWSEAQ
+378 TVGQAWNEAQ
-388 GVGKMGLGA
+388 GVGRMGLGA

-411 VASMVGGGIAGFSS
+411 VASMVGGGIAGFRS
-425 TQGAGSRALAT
+425 TQGAGARTLAT
-436 ASGVASGMSR
+436 AKGLASGVAR
-446 SASAVSAGM
+446 SASDISAGM
-455 RGRRSSASIGA
+455 KGRKSSASIGA
-466 GIISSGARALGQSV
+466 GILSSGVGGITQAVRGTGGQQSSQ
-480 VGAGVSSA
+480 VSSIG
-488 ERKAGIASTDAGV
+488 ETGTPPR
-501 SSAERKAGIASTDAG
+501 
-516 VQASSQSSSTAG
+516 
-528 ADISASVGGGFSG
+528 GGGHFTG
-541 MYSGDDELSDVQIAE
+541 YSEDGELSDTQIAE
-556 AESAGMDTSGMSR
+556 TESAGMDVTGMSSE
-569 VEYDANSQAF
+569 EYYAESQSH
-579 GIEQGYAP
+579 GIEQLDP
-587 AEEQVRNENSN
+587 TAEEKVKYEDNN
-598 PARSAGQQAYNA
+598 PARSAGQQAYKA
-610 QAQQRLGSK
+610 QAQERLTDLYKENG
-619 KSQHTAGNVNTQI
+619 HTAGNVNSQLK
-632 RNQRIVDDTN
+632 NQRIADDTAN
-642 HRKER
+642 HRKES

>member
-110 NNVAITSVKEM
+110 NNVAITSVKQM
-121 SNFAPSDAGINNSR
+121 SNFAPSDSGINNSR

-190 GDATWNGANQVIT
+190 GDAAWNGANQVIT

-367 YVGRILGGSSS
+367 YVGRILGGSSA
-378 TVGQAWSEAQ
+378 TVGQAWNEAQ

-436 ASGVASGMSR
+436 ASGIASGVAR
-446 SASAVSAGM
+446 SASAVSTGM
-455 RGRRSSASIGA
+455 KGRRSSASIGA
-466 GIISSGARALGQSV
+466 GIISEGSRALGQSI

-488 ERKAGIASTDAGV
+488 ERRAGIAGTGSGIQ
-501 SSAERKAGIASTDAG
+501 SA
-516 VQASSQSSSTAG
+516 SQSSSSAG
-528 ADISASVGGGFSG
+528 ADIPAGGGGSYSSS
-541 MYSGDDELSDVQIAE
+541 YSGDGELSDTQIAE
-556 AESAGMDTSGMSR
+556 AESAGMDTSGMNR
-569 VEYDANSQAF
+569 EEYDAGSQAF
-579 GIEQGYAP
+579 GIGQSCVP
-587 AEEQVRNENSN
+587 AEEQIRNEDIN
-598 PARSAGQQAYNA
+598 PVRSAGQQAYNA

-619 KSQHTAGNVNTQI
+619 RSQHTAGNVNTQI
-632 RNQRIVDDTN
+632 RNQRIVDDEVN
-642 HRKER
+642 NRKEK

>member
-7 ITGFFRSILWAIIY
+7 ITGFFRSILWSIIY

-110 NNVAITSVKEM
+110 NNVAITSVKQM
-121 SNFAPSDAGINNSR
+121 SNFAPSDADINNSR
-135 NAKISDI
+135 NARISDI

-152 GDSETGSLDQQIKQL
+152 GDSETGSIDQQIKQL

-175 KEIEQAEAEKKKSQP
+175 KEIEQAEADKKKSQP
-190 GDATWNGANQVIT
+190 GDAIWNGANQTIT
-203 KNNELI
+203 KNKELI
-209 KEAKATK
+209 KEAKATR

-229 DSNGFDI
+229 NSSGFDI

-378 TVGQAWSEAQ
+378 TVGQAWNEAQ
-388 GVGKMGLGA
+388 GVGRMGLSA
-397 GSFATGAMLGSVGT
+397 GSFATGAMLGSAGT
-411 VASMVGGGIAGFSS
+411 VASMAGGGIAGFRS
-425 TQGAGSRALAT
+425 TQGAGARTLAT
-436 ASGVASGMSR
+436 ASGIASGMAR
-446 SASAVSAGM
+446 SARDISDGM
-455 RGRRSSASIGA
+455 RGRKSSASIGA
-466 GIISSGARALGQSV
+466 GIISSGARTLGQSI

-488 ERKAGIASTDAGV
+488 ERKAGIAGTG
-501 SSAERKAGIASTDAG
+501 AG
-516 VQASSQSSSTAG
+516 VQSASQSSSTAG
-528 ADISASVGGGFSG
+528 ASAPAAGGGGSYSSS
-541 MYSGDDELSDVQIAE
+541 YSGDGELSDTQIAE
-556 AESAGMDTSGMSR
+556 AESAGMDTSGMSQA
-569 VEYDANSQAF
+569 EYFAESQAH
-579 GIEQGYAP
+579 GIEQLSP
-587 AEEQVRNENSN
+587 TAEEKVRNEDSN
-598 PARSAGQQAYNA
+598 PASSAGQQAYNA
-610 QAQQRLGSK
+610 QAQERLAKFYK
-619 KSQHTAGNVNTQI
+619 KPEHTDGAVNNQI
-632 RNQRIVDDTN
+632 RNQRIVDDTAD

>member
-110 NNVAITSVKEM
+110 NNVAITSVKQM
-121 SNFAPSDAGINNSR
+121 SNFAPSDSGINNSR

-367 YVGRILGGSSS
+367 YVGRILGGSSA
-378 TVGQAWSEAQ
+378 TVGQAWNEAQ
-388 GVGKMGLGA
+388 GVGRMGIGA

-411 VASMVGGGIAGFSS
+411 VASMVGGGIAGFRS
-425 TQGAGSRALAT
+425 TQGAGARTLAT
-436 ASGVASGMSR
+436 ANGLASGVAR
-446 SASAVSAGM
+446 SASAISAGM

-466 GIISSGARALGQSV
+466 GILSSGVGGITQAVRGTGGQQSSQ
-480 VGAGVSSA
+480 VSSTG
-488 ERKAGIASTDAGV
+488 ETGTPSR
-501 SSAERKAGIASTDAG
+501 
-516 VQASSQSSSTAG
+516 
-528 ADISASVGGGFSG
+528 GGGFSTG
-541 MYSGDDELSDVQIAE
+541 YSGDGELSDTQIAE
-556 AESAGMDTSGMSR
+556 AESAGMDVTGVSPE
-569 VEYDANSQAF
+569 EYYAESQSH
-579 GIEQGYAP
+579 GIEQLDP
-587 AEEQVRNENSN
+587 TAEEKVKYEDSN
-598 PARSAGQQAYNA
+598 PARSAGQQAYKA
-610 QAQQRLGSK
+610 QAQERLTDHYKENG
-619 KSQHTAGNVNTQI
+619 HTTGNVNSQI
-632 RNQRIVDDTN
+632 RNQRIADDTAS

>member
-46 NVAEWF
+46 NVAKWF

-425 TQGAGSRALAT
+425 TQGVGSRALAT
-436 ASGVASGMSR
+436 ASGIASGMSR

-480 VGAGVSSA
+480 VG
-488 ERKAGIASTDAGV
+488 AGV

-579 GIEQGYAP
+579 GIEQGYVS

-598 PARSAGQQAYNA
+598 PARSAGQQAYNN

-619 KSQHTAGNVNTQI
+619 KSQHTAGNVNAQI
-632 RNQRIVDDTN
+632 RNQRIVDDAVN
-642 HRKER
+642 NNRKER

>member
-110 NNVAITSVKEM
+110 NNVAITSVKQM
-121 SNFAPSDAGINNSR
+121 SNFAPSDSGINNSR

-190 GDATWNGANQVIT
+190 GDAAWNGANQVIT

-436 ASGVASGMSR
+436 ASGIASGMSR

-501 SSAERKAGIASTDAG
+501 
-516 VQASSQSSSTAG
+516 QASSQSSSFAG
-528 ADISASVGGGFSG
+528 ADIPAGGGGSYSSS
-541 MYSGDDELSDVQIAE
+541 YSGDGELSDTQIAE
-556 AESAGMDTSGMSR
+556 AESAGMDTSGMNR
-569 VEYDANSQAF
+569 EEYDAGSQAF
-579 GIEQGYAP
+579 GIEQGYVS

-598 PARSAGQQAYNA
+598 PARSAGQQAYND

>member
-216 KELQKKKN
+216 KELQKKKKGLN
-224 GVDIY
+224 IY

-254 FFMIGVAFLGF
+254 FFMIGIAFLGF

-333 SNIIQSALGGDMVG
+333 SNIIHSALGGDMVG

-378 TVGQAWSEAQ
+378 TVGQAWNEAQ
-388 GVGKMGLGA
+388 GVGRMGLSA

-425 TQGAGSRALAT
+425 TQGAGARTLAT
-436 ASGVASGMSR
+436 ASGIASGVAR
-446 SASAVSAGM
+446 SASAVSTGM
-455 RGRRSSASIGA
+455 KGRRSSASIGA
-466 GIISSGARALGQSV
+466 DIISKGSRALGQSI

-488 ERKAGIASTDAGV
+488 ERRAGIAGTGSGIQ
-501 SSAERKAGIASTDAG
+501 SA
-516 VQASSQSSSTAG
+516 SQSSSSAG
-528 ADISASVGGGFSG
+528 ADIPAGGGGSYSSS
-541 MYSGDDELSDVQIAE
+541 YSGDGELSDTQIAE
-556 AESAGMDTSGMSR
+556 AESAGMDTSGMNR
-569 VEYDANSQAF
+569 EEYDAGSQAF
-579 GIEQGYAP
+579 GIEQGYAS

>member
-216 KELQKKKN
+216 TELQKKKN

-378 TVGQAWSEAQ
+378 TVGQAWNEAQ
-388 GVGKMGLGA
+388 GVGRMGLSA

-425 TQGAGSRALAT
+425 TQGAGARTLAT
-436 ASGVASGMSR
+436 ASGIASGVAR
-446 SASAVSAGM
+446 SASAVSTGM
-455 RGRRSSASIGA
+455 KGRRSSASIGA
-466 GIISSGARALGQSV
+466 GIISKGSRALGQSI

-488 ERKAGIASTDAGV
+488 ERRAGFAGTGSGIQSAS
-501 SSAERKAGIASTDAG
+501 
-516 VQASSQSSSTAG
+516 QQSSSAG
-528 ADISASVGGGFSG
+528 ADIPAGGGGSYSSS
-541 MYSGDDELSDVQIAE
+541 YSGDGELSDTQIAE
-556 AESAGMDTSGMSR
+556 AESAGMDTSGMNR
-569 VEYDANSQAF
+569 EEYDAGSQAF
-579 GIEQGYAP
+579 GIEQSGVP
-587 AEEQVRNENSN
+587 AEEQIRNEDIN
-598 PARSAGQQAYNA
+598 PARSAGQQSYNA

-619 KSQHTAGNVNTQI
+619 RSQHTAGNVNAQI
-632 RNQRIVDDTN
+632 RNQRIADDTAN
-642 HRKER
+642 NRKER